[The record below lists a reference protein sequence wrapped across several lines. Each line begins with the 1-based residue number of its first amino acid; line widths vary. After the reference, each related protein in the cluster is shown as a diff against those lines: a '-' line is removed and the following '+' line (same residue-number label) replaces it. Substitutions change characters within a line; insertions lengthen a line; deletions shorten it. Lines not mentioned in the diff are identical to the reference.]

1 MSRPASPTPQPDWLD
16 ALLAGER
23 SALARAITAVEN
35 ETPDAPAVL
44 ASIYRH
50 LGGAVVI
57 GVTGAPGTGKS
68 TLVGALIRAL
78 RRRGDSVGVIAV
90 DPSSPVSGGAI
101 LGDRVR
107 MTEHA
112 GDREVFVRS
121 LAARGHLGGL
131 SKTAA
136 RVIDVMDA
144 AGKDVVVVETVG
156 VGQSELEVAD
166 IADVKLLVTVPG
178 LGDEVQAIKAGVM
191 EIADIVVVNKA
202 DSPLAEAA
210 ARQLAAVVRL
220 GGRGK
225 AVPVL
230 QTVATRGDGVSELLE
245 AVDKVA
251 ARTATSATA
260 RPSAR
265 VRRLLVSLAA
275 ETLRRRLQADG
286 AALERLSKR
295 VLRGELGFDDAA
307 GQAIALA
314 AREES

>member
-112 GDREVFVRS
+112 GNREVFVRS

-275 ETLRRRLQADG
+275 ETLRRRLQTDG
-286 AALERLSKR
+286 TALERLSER

>member
-112 GDREVFVRS
+112 GDQEVFVRS

-286 AALERLSKR
+286 TALERLSER

>member
-1 MSRPASPTPQPDWLD
+1 M
-16 ALLAGER
+16 
-23 SALARAITAVEN
+23 
-35 ETPDAPAVL
+35 L

-78 RRRGDSVGVIAV
+78 RRRGDSVAVIAV

-286 AALERLSKR
+286 AALERLSER